1 MWAFGL
7 FVCNF
12 IYYSTTVAL
21 APILLY
27 LVSKCG
33 GETIIKEESIPSSA
47 PVYQRELQVNT
58 CPLEALEASHTL
70 IKDRYVTLTL
80 PLT

>member
-33 GETIIKEESIPSSA
+33 GETIIKEESIPYSA
-47 PVYQRELQVNT
+47 PV
-58 CPLEALEASHTL
+58 H
-70 IKDRYVTLTL
+70 
-80 PLT
+80 